1 MTRRDPQATEPDRE
15 PRDSQVLAE
24 PATVERCAQD
34 YTNGTPT
41 RTAVFDNWSQQRR

>member
-24 PATVERCAQD
+24 PATVERCNAD
-34 YTNGTPT
+34 YNAGGAT
-41 RTAVFDNWSQQRR
+41 RDTVFDNWAQQRL